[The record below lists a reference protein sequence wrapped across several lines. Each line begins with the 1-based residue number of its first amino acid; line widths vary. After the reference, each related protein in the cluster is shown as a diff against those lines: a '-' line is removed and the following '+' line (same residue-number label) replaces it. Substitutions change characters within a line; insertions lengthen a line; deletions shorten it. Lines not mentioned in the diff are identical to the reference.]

1 MNACLYIFRKVFAAI
16 QGHRQGLFEDQRSRL
31 YCLSVQTC
39 EGRNQSRSSVYCCMM
54 MCSIQAPCKPVR
66 NKHLS
71 LPQTWVCLQGQL
83 QSRMFEM
90 EIRPFRQYLSAATTM
105 SQTKVAVV
113 SFRDTELS
121 VPSLHLESARTSL
134 SVTGGFIQQG
144 NLIPS
149 PFPFLLFMSEFNLCT
164 CHT

>member
-1 MNACLYIFRKVFAAI
+1 MNACLYILRKVFAAI

-39 EGRNQSRSSVYCCMM
+39 EGRNQSRSSVY
-54 MCSIQAPCKPVR
+54 SLYDDVFHTSPLVSQSGTASG
-66 NKHLS
+66 S

-90 EIRPFRQYLSAATTM
+90 EIRRHSDRPIGSHNNELD
-105 SQTKVAVV
+105 KIAVV

-121 VPSLHLESARTSL
+121 VPSLHLSL
-134 SVTGGFIQQG
+134 PAQVCQLQG
-144 NLIPS
+144 DLYS
-149 PFPFLLFMSEFNLCT
+149 RET
-164 CHT
+164 